1 VAGALFGP
9 YRLERL
15 LGQGGMGEVYRAHDT
30 RHDRDVALKLL
41 LESLSSNSEFRER
54 FHREAA
60 ITAKL
65 RDPHVIPIHG
75 FGEID
80 GRLYLDMRLV
90 DGDNLATTL
99 AGNGALAPRRA
110 IGIVEQLA
118 GALDSAHEDGLIHRD
133 VKPSNALLVAS
144 RSGRPDFRYL
154 VDFGIA
160 HSASTSTRATS
171 PPSCSTPTSTCP
183 HPNPASATP
192 H

>member
-118 GALDSAHEDGLIHRD
+118 GALDSAHGACHENRVSHGWTKI
-133 VKPSNALLVAS
+133 
-144 RSGRPDFRYL
+144 G
-154 VDFGIA
+154 
-160 HSASTSTRATS
+160 
-171 PPSCSTPTSTCP
+171 
-183 HPNPASATP
+183 
-192 H
+192 